1 MAVPKCR
8 DCGSTEWTRSTDPD
22 ENGRCVDCRAFP
34 TLGYQVGALIQE
46 RVVVPD
52 RDDQGQPF
60 ILSVEQGTWTL
71 HFYRID
77 PHTGRFTA
85 FRGGQWVA
93 PQKFGKGPFSGAI
106 VIAEAHPE
114 GPVRFD
120 GWDAYGQPVGR
131 PWATPWIQI
140 TASAERQTAN
150 IWDALVPMIQ
160 LGDVNADI
168 PDTGKTR
175 IVLPA
180 GGKIEPVT
188 SKGGTARGQRVTH
201 VAQDETSDWLLKD
214 GTNNLADTQRRNL
227 AGTGGRFTDWAN
239 AWDPSAPS
247 VAQMTHEEGLKLGV
261 YTLMNDAGP
270 GSIKNKAERR
280 RMIRKVYG
288 SHLVSAGGW
297 VPDERIDAEIVALFD
312 RDPAQAERFFV
323 NRPSSGSGAMFTSA
337 AIDDAVRRGLSVRRT
352 ADGEPLGIAI
362 DGARFR
368 DALAVIAVD
377 LETGHKFPLTIQER
391 PDGAKDGYRHNFTT
405 AFDAVIEATKKWDVW
420 RIYVDP
426 QYIDGLFDDLLGEL
440 GDDRVIEWYM
450 NRPIQAAH
458 ATRRYREGLAAGDF
472 TIENDEVLVRHHRNA
487 RKKPTN
493 VKDEKGNALPVVTKE
508 DNYSGK
514 YVDGAAGSILAEEIR
529 GDWIAAGKPRTDPQ
543 DRTFYSFA

>member
-8 DCGSTEWTRSTDPD
+8 DCGGVEWTRSDDPD

-60 ILSVEQGTWTL
+60 ILSVEQAGWTL
-71 HFYRID
+71 HFYRLD
-77 PHTGRFTA
+77 PHTGRFVA

-93 PQKFGKGPFSGAI
+93 SQKFGKGPFTGAL
-106 VIAEAHPE
+106 VIGEAHPE

-120 GWDAYGQPVGR
+120 GWDAYGQPVGK
-131 PWATPWIQI
+131 PWRTPWIQI

-175 IVLPA
+175 IVLPN

-188 SKGGTARGQRVTH
+188 SKGGTARGQRITFG
-201 VAQDETSDWLLKD
+201 AQDETSDWLLKD
-214 GTNNLADTQRRNL
+214 GTNALADTQRRNL
-227 AGTGGRFTDWAN
+227 AGTGGRFMDTAN
-239 AWDPSAPS
+239 AWDPANPS

-297 VPDERIDAEIVALFD
+297 VPDERIEAEILALID

-323 NRPSSGSGAMFTSA
+323 NRPSSGSGAAFTTA
-337 AIDDAVRRGLSVRRT
+337 TIDDAVRRGRAVERP
-352 ADGEPLGIAI
+352 ADREPVGIAI

-377 LETGHKFPLTIQER
+377 LETGHEFPLSIIER
-391 PDGAKDGYRHNFTT
+391 PTNAEDGYEHDMSK
-405 AFDAVIEATKKWDVW
+405 AYGAVIEADAKWDLW
-420 RIYVDP
+420 RVYVDP
-426 QYIDGLFDDLLGEL
+426 QYIDGLFKDLLGEL
-440 GDDRVIEWYM
+440 GETRVSPWYM
-450 NRPIQAAH
+450 NRPIQATH
-458 ATRRYREGLAAGDF
+458 ATRRYTEGLAAGDW
-472 TIENDEVLVRHHRNA
+472 TIEDDEVLIRHHRNA
-487 RKKPTN
+487 RKQPTN
-493 VKDEKGNALPVVTKE
+493 VKDDRGRAMHVLCKE
-508 DNYSGK
+508 DNYSGRFI
-514 YVDGAAGSILAEEIR
+514 DGAAASVLVQELR
-529 GDWIAAGKPRTDPQ
+529 GDWIAAGKPRT
-543 DRTFYSFA
+543 RKRSRVMRSHA